1 MGKVLILSAPS
12 GSGKST
18 IIGHLLKKYPVLEFS
33 VSATTR
39 KPRGEERDGV
49 DYYFLSQEEFKSK
62 VADGQ
67 FIEWEEVYH
76 GSCYGTLK
84 SEIDRIWAKGNI
96 VVFDIDVQGA
106 MNLKKFFGTN
116 AVSVFVTPPS
126 IEELRRRLVTRGTDS
141 EEAIEKRIH
150 KAEYEMSFMER
161 FDKRIINDELEKALS
176 EADAIVEELIAQ
188 SR

>member
-39 KPRGEERDGV
+39 KPRGEERDGI
-49 DYYFLSQEEFKSK
+49 DYYFLTEDEFKRR
-62 VADGQ
+62 VNDGQ

-84 SEIDRIWAKGNI
+84 SEIDRIWSRGNI

-106 MNLKKFFGTN
+106 MNIKKFFGGD
-116 AVSVFVTPPS
+116 AVSVFITPPS
-126 IEELRRRLVTRGTDS
+126 IEELRKRLVSRGTDND
-141 EEAIEKRIH
+141 EAIEKRIH
-150 KAEYEMSFMER
+150 KAEYEMSFAKR
-161 FDKRIINDELEKALS
+161 FDTEIVNDDLEKALK
-176 EADAIVEELIAQ
+176 EADEIVEELIK
-188 SR
+188 R